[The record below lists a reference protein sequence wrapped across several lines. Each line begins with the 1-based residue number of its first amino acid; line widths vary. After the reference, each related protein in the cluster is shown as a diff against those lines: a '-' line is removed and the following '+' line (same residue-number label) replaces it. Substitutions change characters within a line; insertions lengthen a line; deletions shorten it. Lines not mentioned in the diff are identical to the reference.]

1 MLRKPNLN
9 VITFALLAVVLAV
22 YAGVGYGAP
31 GGNGKGQGDQS
42 TTTSST
48 TTSAATTDASTSTSS
63 NTTTSNTSTGS
74 GKGQGKND
82 PVSAGCSFSNNVVT
96 ATGLPVWTVIN
107 FLITDSS
114 GSNGWVLGMTD
125 DGTWAQNVSAPNGP
139 TTYQFISST
148 WGPNGSKYSVYAT
161 CSN

>member
-1 MLRKPNLN
+1 MLRNPNPS
-9 VITFALLAVVLAV
+9 VITVVLLVVVLAV
-22 YAGVGYGAP
+22 FAGVGYSAP
-31 GGNGKGQGDQS
+31 GGNGKGEGQV
-42 TTTSST
+42 TTTSGT
-48 TTSAATTDASTSTSS
+48 TTDASTSTSS
-63 NTTTSNTSTGS
+63 NTTASNTSTGG

-114 GSNGWVLGMTD
+114 GSYGWVLGMTD
-125 DGTWAQNVSAPNGP
+125 DGTWTQNVAAPNGS

-148 WGPNGSKYSVYAT
+148 WGPNGSKYTVYAT
-161 CSN
+161 CSA